1 MQLDQALSG
10 PKPAFSEPEVVER
23 GEWGWVR
30 RFMALCILNDV
41 TLCNRKMLQ
50 RSLRTEISITI
61 QSTQLRIDIVSDVM
75 CPWCVIGYGLLAIAL
90 EATGV
95 DHEIY

>member
-1 MQLDQALSG
+1 
-10 PKPAFSEPEVVER
+10 
-23 GEWGWVR
+23 
-30 RFMALCILNDV
+30 
-41 TLCNRKMLQ
+41 MLQ

-75 CPWCVIGYGLLAIAL
+75 CPWCVIGYRLLAIAL
-90 EATGV
+90 KATGV